1 VKPAAAAR
9 GLGVSSRAIT
19 VHFQEGPLS
28 TSHHQ
33 KLFDRVR
40 AEYLEMPGLRLKL
53 EQVKRLCGVEDVIC
67 RAVLDALV
75 EARVLCVKPDG
86 AYARLTD
93 GELPRPLPVKADL
106 RLNHAQGRPAA
117 HVRYAG

>member
-1 VKPAAAAR
+1 VY
-9 GLGVSSRAIT
+9 
-19 VHFQEGPLS
+19 FQEGPLS

-40 AEYLEMPGLRLKL
+40 AEYLEMPGLRLKV
-53 EQVKRLCGVEDVIC
+53 EQVQRLCGADDVMC
-67 RAVLDALV
+67 RAVLEALV

-86 AYARLTD
+86 AYARLSD
-93 GELPRPLPVKADL
+93 GEIPRPRPVNADL

-117 HVRYAG
+117 QVRYAG

>member
-1 VKPAAAAR
+1 
-9 GLGVSSRAIT
+9 
-19 VHFQEGPLS
+19 LS
-28 TSHHQ
+28 ISHHQ

-40 AEYLEMPGLRLKL
+40 AEYLEMPGLRLKI
-53 EQVKRLCGVEDVIC
+53 EQVQRLCGVEQVIC

-93 GELPRPLPVKADL
+93 GEMPRPRPAKADL
-106 RLNHAQGRPAA
+106 VLKHAPGRLAAQQ
-117 HVRYAG
+117 RYAG